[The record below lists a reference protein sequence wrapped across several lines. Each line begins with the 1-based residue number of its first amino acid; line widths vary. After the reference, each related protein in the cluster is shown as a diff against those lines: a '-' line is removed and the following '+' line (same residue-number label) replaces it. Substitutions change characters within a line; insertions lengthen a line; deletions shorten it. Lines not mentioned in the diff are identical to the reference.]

1 MRVLCH
7 FDAGPVL
14 LKRSINNPLIGMNPL
29 ILTNLIL
36 TIMANNQK
44 NDRVNR
50 LDQATIDKIVD
61 DLLKKLKRGGVLSQE
76 EIDKILKD
84 NGLQCTPEII
94 DAIIATMKLMEQ
106 NNPTRETV
114 SEGIKVLKA
123 MQKDQ

>member
-1 MRVLCH
+1 
-7 FDAGPVL
+7 
-14 LKRSINNPLIGMNPL
+14 MNPL

-50 LDQATIDKIVD
+50 LDQATIDKIVE

-106 NNPTRETV
+106 NHPTRETV
-114 SEGIKVLKA
+114 SEGIKVLQA

>member
-1 MRVLCH
+1 
-7 FDAGPVL
+7 
-14 LKRSINNPLIGMNPL
+14 MNPL

-76 EIDKILKD
+76 EIDKILAD
-84 NGLQCTPEII
+84 NGLQCTTEII

-114 SEGIKVLKA
+114 SEGIKVLQA